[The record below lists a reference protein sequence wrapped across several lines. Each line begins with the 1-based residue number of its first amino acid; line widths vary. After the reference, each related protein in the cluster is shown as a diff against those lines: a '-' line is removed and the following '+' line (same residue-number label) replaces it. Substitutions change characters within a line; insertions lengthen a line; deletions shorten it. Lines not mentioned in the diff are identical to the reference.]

1 MKRIVVLILSIFT
14 LFTFTNVY
22 AKDTVYSLNKYNKET
37 FKNIEKS
44 YNSKNEVDGYIIA
57 GSYELNEESKEETIN
72 EKVIIVKYN
81 KTGNVLWTYTDDKA
95 TEETSNTL
103 GYTYDE
109 NGKINGY
116 FYTSTKTTEDNK
128 RNVIVKLNLK
138 GKLLE
143 EKTSSL

>member
-95 TEETSNTL
+95 TEERKSRKSK
-103 GYTYDE
+103 YTGQYRS
-109 NGKINGY
+109 K
-116 FYTSTKTTEDNK
+116 
-128 RNVIVKLNLK
+128 
-138 GKLLE
+138 
-143 EKTSSL
+143 